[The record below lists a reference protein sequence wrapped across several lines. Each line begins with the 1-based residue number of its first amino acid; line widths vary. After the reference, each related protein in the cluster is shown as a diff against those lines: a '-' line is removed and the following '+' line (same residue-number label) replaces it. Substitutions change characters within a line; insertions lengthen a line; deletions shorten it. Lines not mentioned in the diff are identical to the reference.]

1 MLLNIEIYFESMKFF
16 LLHRHSDEEDRSDFY
31 LWRIRNFISRQQ
43 EVRQRKGLLA
53 ICSAGWQVKNKE
65 EYPMSI
71 VSFLC
76 LHRYLSDLL
85 SLLSGPFIN
94 QGHKTHWS
102 FHWWVIFRLSRLSGV
117 LQRGRN
123 ESPISLPA
131 YGLAPIQCP
140 AYGGIFERLL
150 KHMVIYCHWP
160 YPIHCP

>member
-16 LLHRHSDEEDRSDFY
+16 LLHRHSDVEDRSDFY

-53 ICSAGWQVKNKE
+53 ICSAGWQVKNKD

-76 LHRYLSDLL
+76 LHRYLCDLL

-94 QGHKTHWS
+94 QDTKLTGHS
-102 FHWWVIFRLSRLSGV
+102 IDGLSSVCLGYLASCKEDETNR
-117 LQRGRN
+117 R
-123 ESPISLPA
+123 SP
-131 YGLAPIQCP
+131 YQ
-140 AYGGIFERLL
+140 
-150 KHMVIYCHWP
+150 HMVWRQFNVLPMEEYSNVSWSIW
-160 YPIHCP
+160 